1 MTALITSS
9 ILLTQQV
16 LPCHVIA
23 QTAWNIVHATNI
35 DDGKKVELI
44 TTMLGNGCIKQCDD
58 SPSAIPALVIE
69 Y

>member
-1 MTALITSS
+1 MTALLASS

-23 QTAWNIVHATNI
+23 QTAWKIVHATNI

-44 TTMLGNGCIKQCDD
+44 TKMLGNGCIKQCDNY
-58 SPSAIPALVIE
+58 PSVVPALATE